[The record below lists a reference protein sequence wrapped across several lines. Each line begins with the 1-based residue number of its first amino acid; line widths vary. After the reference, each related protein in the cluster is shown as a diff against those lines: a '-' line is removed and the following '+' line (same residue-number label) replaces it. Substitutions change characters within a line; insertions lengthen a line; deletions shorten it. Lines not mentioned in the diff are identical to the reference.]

1 MEGEDIR
8 LIIKLLS
15 KGKNNFK
22 VKRRIMMKKKFLAIA
37 LVVAM
42 TATMLIGCN
51 SGAEKTSS
59 SSETSSAKTGKDLT
73 FVIVPK
79 CVHPWFDEVNKGA
92 QKQAELL
99 SAQLG
104 VDVKIDYRAP
114 STADVAEQNTV
125 LEQAAAT
132 KPDGIALDP
141 LDYEGNKAVID
152 EIQKQGIP
160 VVLFDAPAPEGSGLT
175 SVGNDF
181 AEQATIAA
189 DQLAKLI
196 GEKGKVAVMQ
206 GVPTAPNH
214 AQRYQA
220 HLDAL
225 AKYPNIEVVD
235 GGIDNDSVEE
245 AQSQAA
251 AVLAANPDLVGYLN
265 CDACATGI
273 AAAVE
278 EAGKTDKVK
287 IVSMDNLIEILEY
300 VKSGTITATSSTI
313 PQMQGAMSI
322 FMLWQSTMGGE
333 IPKVV
338 DTGIAYI
345 DSKNVDEWI
354 KMVK

>member
-1 MEGEDIR
+1 M
-8 LIIKLLS
+8 
-15 KGKNNFK
+15 
-22 VKRRIMMKKKFLAIA
+22 KRRILSVM
-37 LVVAM
+37 LVLVMAVGLM
-42 TATMLIGCN
+42 GC
-51 SGAEKTSS
+51 SSDQSS
-59 SSETSSAKTGKDLT
+59 SNSTNETTDSSVETGKDLT
-73 FVIVPK
+73 FVVVPK

-92 QKQAELL
+92 QAQADAL
-99 SAQLG
+99 SKQLG
-104 VDVKIDYRAP
+104 VQVKIDYRAP
-114 STADVAEQNTV
+114 ETADVAEQNTV

-141 LDYEGNKAVID
+141 LDYEGNKAVIE

-160 VVLFDAPAPEGSGLT
+160 VVLFDAPAPAGSDLT

-196 GEKGKVAVMQ
+196 GEEGKVAVMQ

-225 AKYPNIEVVD
+225 AKYPNIEVIE

-251 AVLAANPDLVGYLN
+251 AVLAANPDLKGFLN
-265 CDACATGI
+265 CDACGSGI

-278 EAGKTDKVK
+278 EAGKTGQVK

-313 PQMQGAMSI
+313 PQMQGSMAI
-322 FMLWQSTMGGE
+322 LMLWQASMGID
-333 IPKVV
+333 IPKTV

-345 DSKNVDEWI
+345 DSSNIDEWI
-354 KMVK
+354 DMVNN

>member
-1 MEGEDIR
+1 
-8 LIIKLLS
+8 
-15 KGKNNFK
+15 
-22 VKRRIMMKKKFLAIA
+22 MKKKILSLMLVLAMFVSLA
-37 LVVAM
+37 AGCNNGSPAGDASGSKETTNTTSTDAAAE
-42 TATMLIGCN
+42 TATTT
-51 SGAEKTSS
+51 A
-59 SSETSSAKTGKDLT
+59 ATGKDLT

-92 QKQAELL
+92 QKQADAL
-99 SAQLG
+99 SKQLG
-104 VDVKIDYRAP
+104 VKVTIEYRAP
-114 STADVAEQNTV
+114 ETADVAEQNTV
-125 LEQAAAT
+125 LEQAAVT

-141 LDYEGNKAVID
+141 LDYEGNKAVIE
-152 EIQKQGIP
+152 EIQAQGIP
-160 VVLFDAPAPEGSGLT
+160 VILFDSPAPVGSGLT

-189 DQLAKLI
+189 DKLAELI
-196 GEKGKVAVMQ
+196 GEEGKVAVMQ

-214 AQRYQA
+214 AERYQA

-225 AKYPNIEVVD
+225 AKYPNIEVIE
-235 GGIDNDSVEE
+235 GGIDNDSVQE

-251 AVLAANPDLVGYLN
+251 AVLAANPDLKGYLN

-278 EAGKTDKVK
+278 EAGKTDQVT

-300 VKSGTITATSSTI
+300 VKTGTITATSSTI
-313 PQMQGAMSI
+313 PQMQGSMSVL
-322 FMLWQSTMGGE
+322 MLWQKSIGID

-345 DSKNVDEWI
+345 DSSNIDEWI
-354 KMVK
+354 KLVSQ